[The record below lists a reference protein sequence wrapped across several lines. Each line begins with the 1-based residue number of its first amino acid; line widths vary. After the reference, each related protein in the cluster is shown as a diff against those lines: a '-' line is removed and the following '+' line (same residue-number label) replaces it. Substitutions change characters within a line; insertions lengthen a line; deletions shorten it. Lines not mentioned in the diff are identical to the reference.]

1 MSLLLRYK
9 LWLGMILW
17 LWCGLRFALLTGK
30 FFELFF
36 SSPSVVESPLSLL
49 LFRLPDMSIA
59 SDCSAG

>member
-1 MSLLLRYK
+1 MSK
-9 LWLGMILW
+9 LWLGICLL
-17 LWCGLRFALLTGK
+17 LWCGLSSELLTGK

-49 LFRLPDMSIA
+49 LFRLTEVSIA